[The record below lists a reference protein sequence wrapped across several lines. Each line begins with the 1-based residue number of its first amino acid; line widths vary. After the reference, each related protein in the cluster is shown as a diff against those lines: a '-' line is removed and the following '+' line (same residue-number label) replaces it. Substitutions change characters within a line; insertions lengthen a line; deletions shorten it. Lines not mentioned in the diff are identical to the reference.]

1 MTRRESEVPTRQA
14 KQGAAGPGEMMPQAE
29 IETDEIDWQQEDA
42 RLAALASTGILD
54 TAPEPSFDAITRLAA
69 EYFKAD
75 TVLLGF
81 ADESRVWIKSYWG
94 EPVRELPRRQSIFE
108 LVLAEDGPV
117 VVPDISKH
125 PYFAGSM
132 VTHSAARGDVVRE
145 RSGAFSEGRILGIL
159 TVFACEPRRGM
170 AVDEL
175 HMLESLA
182 DMVASQLELRRLRKT
197 LNGHRSRPPRAADAV
212 TGIWPRKSDL
222 RHALDKR
229 QFVLYYQPEVELASR
244 RIVGLEALIRWQ
256 HPERGVIPPMD
267 FIPLAEE
274 TRADSAYRRLG
285 AFGSMQSDSEW
296 CREDP
301 EQAAPRVC
309 VNLSARQFA
318 REGLA
323 DHVEELLR
331 QSGISSR
338 QLGLEMT
345 ESSLIPDAGT
355 ALEVLGS
362 LRRLGVSLPMDDFGT
377 GYSSLHHLHSLPFDV
392 LKIDRSFV
400 ARMTEGDQP
409 LQIVR
414 TIVELARVMGMDVV
428 AEGIETREQYNLLRQ
443 LGCRYGQGFLFARPV
458 PAETVSRMLR
468 LPGRIL
474 PEPGTREA
482 AGRTDRPNRSRRRA
496 GMRRFG
502 KGAGSVRFGIGATFY
517 WRFSR
522 LQERAAVCSLP
533 CSHPPKPHPP
543 PVLQA
548 LRGCWPRLLRLRNS
562 AIGWQRCSLERWR
575 P

>member
-1 MTRRESEVPTRQA
+1 
-14 KQGAAGPGEMMPQAE
+14 MMPQAE
-29 IETDEIDWQQEDA
+29 ITNSEIEWQQEDA

-54 TAPEPSFDAITRLAA
+54 TAPEPNFDAITRLSA

-94 EPVRELPRRQSIFE
+94 EPVRERPRRHSIFD

-117 VVPDISKH
+117 VVPDISKNPH
-125 PYFAGSM
+125 FAGSRM
-132 VTHSAARGDVVRE
+132 PIRRLDVMSFAGVPVR
-145 RSGAFSEGRILGIL
+145 SSEGWILGIL

-182 DMVASQLELRRLRKT
+182 DMAASLLELRRLRKA
-197 LNGHRSRPPRAADAV
+197 LSGHRSRPSRNAESI

-274 TRADSAYRRLG
+274 TGLILPIGDWGLLEACN
-285 AFGSMQSDSEW
+285 QIQKW
-296 CREDP
+296 CQEDP
-301 EQAAPRVC
+301 ERMAPRVC

-323 DHVEELLR
+323 DHVEQLLR

-345 ESSLIPDAGT
+345 ESSLIPDAAT
-355 ALEVLGS
+355 ALEVLSS
-362 LRRLGVSLPMDDFGT
+362 LRRLGVSLSMDDFGT

-443 LGCRYGQGFLFARPV
+443 LGCRFGQGFLFARPA

-474 PEPGTREA
+474 PEPEVAETV
-482 AGRTDRPNRSRRRA
+482 PS
-496 GMRRFG
+496 
-502 KGAGSVRFGIGATFY
+502 
-517 WRFSR
+517 
-522 LQERAAVCSLP
+522 
-533 CSHPPKPHPP
+533 
-543 PVLQA
+543 
-548 LRGCWPRLLRLRNS
+548 
-562 AIGWQRCSLERWR
+562 
-575 P
+575 